1 MRLLGEEVLKEE
13 GGGGP
18 AIVIDNRDGA
28 DGKTYTP
35 PSWKEQRWD
44 EQRRWGGGMLCLF
57 VAMFVFHQAPPKGMA
72 AFMFAMAKTVG
83 LPTETKPT
91 PAVVEVVRKIMPGQL

>member
-1 MRLLGEEVLKEE
+1 M
-13 GGGGP
+13 
-18 AIVIDNRDGA
+18 
-28 DGKTYTP
+28 
-35 PSWKEQRWD
+35 
-44 EQRRWGGGMLCLF
+44 F